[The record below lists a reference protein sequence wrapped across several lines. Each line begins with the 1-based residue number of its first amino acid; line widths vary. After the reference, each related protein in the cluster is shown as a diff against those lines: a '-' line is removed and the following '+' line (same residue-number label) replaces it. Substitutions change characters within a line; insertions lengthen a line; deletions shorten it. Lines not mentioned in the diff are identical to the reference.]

1 MCLEINRRLAS
12 MVGWQ
17 ERPICGLQAG
27 DRFRDQSTFQLN
39 GWQDQSTSYRGHFV
53 VLHVGKTKRI
63 KNVEKHARYGFL

>member
-1 MCLEINRRLAS
+1 M
-12 MVGWQ
+12 
-17 ERPICGLQAG
+17 CGLQAG
-27 DRFRDQSTFQLN
+27 NRFRDQSTFQLN